1 VATMTD
7 VARLAGVSVSTVS
20 YAMTGARPITAQT
33 RQRVEDAMEQL
44 GYTPNAFARG
54 LKSRRS
60 HIVAVLFPTGGR
72 GIDTSGM
79 AYILGASDYAQEHGY
94 HLLLWTANAGA
105 LDELRLLARQG
116 LIDGAI
122 LMEVR
127 LADERTDVLA
137 QAGVEFGMIG
147 HNGGDVASDFV
158 DADFDQCG
166 RVAVNYLADLG
177 HTQIAFINQSRS
189 FVAAGVGPSVRARD
203 AVVRAAKDAGIRLT
217 VRNCASSAAAGQRLF
232 RDLVHHNGDLTA
244 MIALNEQAVPGVMT
258 AARQHGW
265 RVPQDFSLV
274 SLAMTP
280 QAALMTTPATTTV
293 SPDADGM
300 GRAAMAALIHRLDGG
315 IGRATQTLFPGRLVV
330 RGTSGRPR
338 TT

>member
-1 VATMTD
+1 M
-7 VARLAGVSVSTVS
+7 AGVSVSTVS

-33 RQRVEDAMEQL
+33 RRRVEDAMEQL
-44 GYTPNAFARG
+44 GYTPNALARG

-79 AYILGASDYAQEHGY
+79 AYILGASDYAQENGY
-94 HLLLWTANAGA
+94 HVLLWTANAGA

-116 LIDGAI
+116 LIDGAL

-147 HNGGDVASDFV
+147 HNGGDVATDFV

-166 RVAVNYLADLG
+166 RVAVTYLAGMG
-177 HTQIAFINQSRS
+177 HTDVAFVNQSRS
-189 FVAAGVGPSVRARD
+189 LVAAGVGPSVRARD

-217 VRNCASSAAAGQRLF
+217 VRNCGSSAAAGQRLF
-232 RDLVHHNGDLTA
+232 RDLVRRDGELTA

-258 AARQHGW
+258 AAHQHGW
-265 RVPQDFSLV
+265 RVPEDFSLV

-293 SPDADGM
+293 SPDANGM
-300 GRAAMAALIHRLDGG
+300 GQAAMAALIHRLDGG
-315 IGRATQTLFPGRLVV
+315 TGPAMQKLFPGQLIV

-338 TT
+338 AT